1 MKKSSVSTKALREL
15 RSIVGSNNYIDDIK
29 DMGRY
34 LSDWR
39 NNFSGQSPLI
49 LKPTNTK
56 MVSDILLVC
65 HKNSVSVVP
74 QGGNTGLVGGSVPS
88 NEGDEVIISLE
99 KMNNILEIDPMNY
112 TMTVEAGCI
121 LSNIQDAALNVNRIF
136 PLSLAAE
143 GSCQIGGNLATNAGG
158 TGVLRYGNAKELVLG
173 LEVVLADGTIINSL
187 KRLRKDNTG
196 YDLKQLFMGSEGTL
210 GIITK
215 AVIKLFPSPK
225 NKVSSIIAF
234 KNIDSTVSALA
245 NLREKTGDSITAF
258 EYIDRN
264 CINLLLDRLDIR
276 DIFSDI
282 YNHYAL
288 VELSSSRNN
297 ENLMSMLEDAI
308 SSSIQ
313 CGDITDAIVS
323 SNESQSAHF
332 WNLRESLPDLLK
344 SNGDFVTFDISL
356 PISQLNVFIE
366 KAESI
371 CSELLLNSKAFIFG
385 HIGDGN
391 LHYYLF
397 NSPELPSNEFYGF
410 RDKIKTSVYD
420 LTMQMDGSFSAEHG
434 IGLAKKSELIKYSPQ
449 SEVELMKLIKKSLDP
464 KNIMNPNKVLG

>member
-1 MKKSSVSTKALREL
+1 MNQSSLFTQVLQEL
-15 RSIVGSNNYIDDIK
+15 RSIVGSNNYIDDVK
-29 DMGRY
+29 DMGGY

-88 NEGDEVIISLE
+88 NEGDEVIVSLE
-99 KMNNILEIDPMNY
+99 KMNNILDIDPMNY

-121 LSNIQDAALNVNRIF
+121 LTNIQDAALNVNLIF

-225 NKVSSIIAF
+225 NKVSSIIAL

-264 CINLLLDRLDIR
+264 CINLLFDRLDIR

-288 VELSSSRNN
+288 VELSSSRKN

-371 CSELLLNSKAFIFG
+371 CSELLMNSKAFIFG

-397 NSPELPSNEFYGF
+397 NSPELPSNEFYDL
-410 RDKIKTSVYD
+410 RDKIKISVYD

-434 IGLAKKSELIKYSPQ
+434 IGLAKKSELIKYSSQ

-464 KNIMNPNKVLG
+464 KNIMNPRKVLD

>member
-1 MKKSSVSTKALREL
+1 MNKSSLYTEALKEL
-15 RSIVGSNNYIDDIK
+15 RSIVGSNNYIDDVK
-29 DMGRY
+29 DMGGY

-88 NEGDEVIISLE
+88 NVGDEVVVSLE
-99 KMNNILEIDPMNY
+99 KMNNILNLDPMNY

-158 TGVLRYGNAKELVLG
+158 TSVLRYGNAKELVLG

-215 AVIKLFPSPK
+215 AVIKLFPMPK
-225 NKVSSIIAF
+225 NKVSSIIAL
-234 KNIDSTVSALA
+234 KNIDSTVCALA
-245 NLREKTGDSITAF
+245 NLREKTGDSVTAF
-258 EYIDRN
+258 EYMDRN
-264 CINLLLDRLDIR
+264 CIDLLLDKLDIR
-276 DIFSDI
+276 DMYSDK
-282 YNHYAL
+282 YHHYAL
-288 VELSSSRNN
+288 VELSSTRKS
-297 ENLMSMLEDAI
+297 ENLMSMLEDSI

-313 CGDITDAIVS
+313 QGDIIDAVIAT
-323 SNESQSAHF
+323 NESQSAHF

-344 SNGDFVTFDISL
+344 SNGDFVTFDISV
-356 PISQLNVFIE
+356 PISQLNDFIE
-366 KAESI
+366 KAEII
-371 CSELLLNSKAFIFG
+371 CSDLLLNSKAFIFG

-397 NSPELPSNEFYGF
+397 NSPELPSNELYGL

-420 LTMQMDGSFSAEHG
+420 LTMQLDGSFSAEHG
-434 IGLAKKSELIKYSPQ
+434 IGIVKKEELRSYNSRA
-449 SEVELMKLIKKSLDP
+449 EFELMKLIKKSLDP
-464 KNIMNPNKVLG
+464 KNILNPGKVL

>member
-1 MKKSSVSTKALREL
+1 MNRNSDLSEAFEALK
-15 RSIVGSNNYIDDIK
+15 SIVGSNNFIDNAK
-29 DMGRY
+29 EMAGY
-34 LSDWR
+34 LTDWR
-39 NNFSGQSPLI
+39 NHFSGQSPLI
-49 LKPTNTK
+49 LKPSTTK

-88 NEGDEVIISLE
+88 NVGDEVIISLE
-99 KMNNILEIDPMNY
+99 KMNNILDIDPVNY

-121 LSNIQDAALNVNRIF
+121 LSNVQDAALNVNRIF

-143 GSCQIGGNLATNAGG
+143 GSCQIGGNLSTNAGG

-196 YDLKQLFMGSEGTL
+196 YDLKHLFMGSEGTL

-225 NKVSSIIAF
+225 NKVSSIIAL
-234 KNIDSTVSALA
+234 KDIESTVSALA
-245 NLREKTGDSITAF
+245 NLREKTGDSISAF
-258 EYIDRN
+258 EYINRN

-276 DIFSDI
+276 DIFSDK

-288 VELSSSRNN
+288 VELSSSRKN
-297 ENLMSMLEDAI
+297 ENLKSMLEDAI

-313 CGDITDAIVS
+313 YGDITDAVVS

-332 WNLRESLPDLLK
+332 WSLRESLPDLLK

-371 CSELLLNSKAFIFG
+371 CSDILLNSKAFIFG

-397 NSPELPSNEFYGF
+397 NSPKLSSREFYGF

-420 LTMQMDGSFSAEHG
+420 LTMKLDGSYSAEHG
-434 IGLAKKSELIKYSPQ
+434 IGLAKKRELRKYS
-449 SEVELMKLIKKSLDP
+449 SESEIKLMKLLKKSLDP
-464 KNIMNPNKVLG
+464 KNILNTNKIL

>member
-1 MKKSSVSTKALREL
+1 MNNNSDLTKVLQEL
-15 RSIVGSNNYIDDIK
+15 KSIVGSNNYIDDVQ
-29 DMGRY
+29 DMGAY

-39 NNFSGQSPLI
+39 NHFSGQSPLI
-49 LKPTNTK
+49 LKPTSSK

-65 HKNSVSVVP
+65 NENSLSVVP

-88 NEGDEVIISLE
+88 NEGDEVVISLE
-99 KMNNILEIDPMNY
+99 KMNNILDIDPVNY

-121 LSNIQDAALNVNRIF
+121 LSNIQDEALNVNRIF

-143 GSCQIGGNLATNAGG
+143 GSCQIGGNLSTNAGG

-173 LEVVLADGTIINSL
+173 LEVVLADGSIINSL

-215 AVIKLFPSPK
+215 AVVKLFPIPK
-225 NKVSSIIAF
+225 NKVSSIIAL
-234 KNIDSTVSALA
+234 KNIHSTVTVLA

-258 EYIDRN
+258 EYMDRN
-264 CINLLLDRLDIR
+264 CIDLLLNRLDIR
-276 DIFSDI
+276 DIFSDK
-282 YNHYAL
+282 YSHYAL
-288 VELSSSRNN
+288 VELSSSRKN

-371 CSELLLNSKAFIFG
+371 CSELLMNSKAFIFG

-397 NSPELPSNEFYGF
+397 NSPELPSNEFYDL

-434 IGLAKKSELIKYSPQ
+434 IGLAKKSELIKYSSQ

-464 KNIMNPNKVLG
+464 KNIMNPRKVLG

>member
-1 MKKSSVSTKALREL
+1 MKRNSDLSEAFKVLK
-15 RSIVGSNNYIDDIK
+15 SIVGPNNFIDNAK
-29 DMGRY
+29 EMTGY
-34 LSDWR
+34 LTDWR
-39 NNFSGQSPLI
+39 NHFSGQSPLI
-49 LKPTNTK
+49 LKPSNTK
-56 MVSDILLVC
+56 MVSEILSIC
-65 HKNSVSVVP
+65 CQYNISIVP

-88 NEGDEVIISLE
+88 NKGDELIISLE
-99 KMNNILEIDPMNY
+99 KMNSILDIDSVNY
-112 TMTVEAGCI
+112 SMTVEAGCV
-121 LSNIQDAALNVNRIF
+121 LSNIQDAALKINRIF

-143 GSCQIGGNLATNAGG
+143 GSCQIGGNLSTNAGG

-225 NKVSSIIAF
+225 NKVSSIIAL

-276 DIFSDI
+276 NIFSDI

-288 VELSSSRNN
+288 VELSSSRKN

-313 CGDITDAIVS
+313 CGDIIDAIVS
-323 SNESQSAHF
+323 TNESQSAHF

-366 KAESI
+366 KAENI
-371 CSELLLNSKAFIFG
+371 CSELLMNSKAFIFG

-397 NSPELPSNEFYGF
+397 NSPELPSNEFYDL
-410 RDKIKTSVYD
+410 RDKIKASVYD

-434 IGLAKKSELIKYSPQ
+434 IGLAKKSELIKYSSQ

-464 KNIMNPNKVLG
+464 KNIMNPRKVLG

>member
-1 MKKSSVSTKALREL
+1 MNKSSVLTKALREL

-99 KMNNILEIDPMNY
+99 KMNSILDIDPMNY

-143 GSCQIGGNLATNAGG
+143 GSCQIGGNIATNAGG

-225 NKVSSIIAF
+225 NKVSSIIAL
-234 KNIDSTVSALA
+234 KNIESTVSVLA

-258 EYIDRN
+258 EYMNRN

-276 DIFSDI
+276 DIFDDI

-288 VELSSSRNN
+288 VELSSSRKN

-313 CGDITDAIVS
+313 CGDIIDAIVS
-323 SNESQSAHF
+323 TNESQSAHF

-356 PISQLNVFIE
+356 PISQLNDFIE

-371 CSELLLNSKAFIFG
+371 CSDLLLNSKAFIFG

-397 NSPELPSNEFYGF
+397 NSPELHSNEFYGL
-410 RDKIKTSVYD
+410 RDVIKTSVYD
-420 LTMQMDGSFSAEHG
+420 ITMQMDGSFSAEHG

-449 SEVELMKLIKKSLDP
+449 SEVDLMKLIKKSLDP
-464 KNIMNPNKVLG
+464 KNIMNPSKVLG

>member
-1 MKKSSVSTKALREL
+1 MNKSSFLTQALQEL
-15 RSIVGSNNYIDDIK
+15 RSIVGSNNYIDDVK
-29 DMGRY
+29 DMGGY

-49 LKPTNTK
+49 LKPTNTN

-65 HKNSVSVVP
+65 HKNSISVVP

-88 NEGDEVIISLE
+88 NDGDEVIVSLE
-99 KMNNILEIDPMNY
+99 KMNNILDIDPMNY

-215 AVIKLFPSPK
+215 SVIKLFPSPK
-225 NKVSSIIAF
+225 NKVSSIIAL
-234 KNIDSTVSALA
+234 KNINSTVGALT

-258 EYIDRN
+258 EYMDRN
-264 CINLLLDRLDIR
+264 CINLLLERLDIR
-276 DIFSDI
+276 DILSDI

-288 VELSSSRNN
+288 VELSSSRKN

-313 CGDITDAIVS
+313 CGDVSDAIVS
-323 SNESQSAHF
+323 RNESQSAHF
-332 WNLRESLPDLLK
+332 WSLRESLPDLLK
-344 SNGDFVTFDISL
+344 SNGDFITFDISL
-356 PISQLNVFIE
+356 PISQLNDFIE

-371 CSELLLNSKAFIFG
+371 CSDILPNSKAFIFG

-397 NSPELPSNEFYGF
+397 NSPELSSNEFYAL

-420 LTMQMDGSFSAEHG
+420 LTLQMDGSFSAEHG

-449 SEVELMKLIKKSLDP
+449 SELKLMKLIKKSLDP
-464 KNIMNPNKVLG
+464 KNIMNPGKVLD

>member
-1 MKKSSVSTKALREL
+1 MNKNSDLTKVLQEL
-15 RSIVGSNNYIDDIK
+15 KSIVGSNNYIDDVQ
-29 DMGRY
+29 DMGAY

-39 NNFSGQSPLI
+39 NHFSGQSPLI
-49 LKPTNTK
+49 LKPTSSK

-65 HKNSVSVVP
+65 NENSLSVVP

-88 NEGDEVIISLE
+88 NEGDEVVISLE
-99 KMNNILEIDPMNY
+99 KMNNILDIDPVNY

-121 LSNIQDAALNVNRIF
+121 LSNIQDEALSVNRIF

-143 GSCQIGGNLATNAGG
+143 GSCQIGGNLSTNAGG

-173 LEVVLADGTIINSL
+173 LEVVLADGSIINSL

-215 AVIKLFPSPK
+215 AVVKLFPIPK
-225 NKVSSIIAF
+225 NKVSSIIAL
-234 KNIDSTVSALA
+234 KNIHSTVTVLA

-258 EYIDRN
+258 EYMDRN
-264 CINLLLDRLDIR
+264 CIDLLLNRLDIR
-276 DIFSDI
+276 DIFDDKYS
-282 YNHYAL
+282 HYAL
-288 VELSSSRNN
+288 VELSSSRKN
-297 ENLMSMLEDAI
+297 ENLMSILEDAI

-313 CGDITDAIVS
+313 RGDIIDAIVAT
-323 SNESQSAHF
+323 NESQSAQF

-344 SNGDFVTFDISL
+344 NNGDFVTFDISV
-356 PISQLNVFIE
+356 PISQLNDLVE
-366 KAESI
+366 KAENK
-371 CSELLLNSKAFIFG
+371 CSEILINAKAYIFG

-397 NSPELPSNEFYGF
+397 NSQELSSNEFYNL
-410 RDKIKTSVYD
+410 REKIKTSVYD
-420 LTMQMDGSFSAEHG
+420 ITMELDGSYSAEHG
-434 IGLAKKSELIKYSPQ
+434 IGLAKKSELTKYSSQ
-449 SEVELMKLIKKSLDP
+449 SEIALMQLIKKTLDS
-464 KNIMNPNKVLG
+464 KNIMNPGKIL